1 VNTRN
6 LIPAAEDIYK
16 DWHPVLELATRE
28 VFETMLASQLT
39 SLATEPSGPLNVTA
53 MVGLAGMLCG
63 VMSVRCQHDAA
74 ALMASKMLGVEIDK
88 VGPDI
93 SDALGEICNMVAG
106 NFKNKISGL
115 GDGCMLSPPSVI
127 TGDDYTVH
135 SQPEAPTLEVRLL
148 LEEMPLVI
156 SLHVHN

>member
-1 VNTRN
+1 
-6 LIPAAEDIYK
+6 
-16 DWHPVLELATRE
+16 
-28 VFETMLASQLT
+28 
-39 SLATEPSGPLNVTA
+39 
-53 MVGLAGMLCG
+53 MLCG
-63 VMSVRCQHDAA
+63 VMSVRCRREAA
-74 ALMASKMLGVEIDK
+74 ALMASKMLGVEIDN

-106 NFKNKISGL
+106 NFKNKIAGL

-135 SQPEAPTLEVRLL
+135 SQPEAPTLEVSLR